1 MSIRTLIVDD
11 ARDVRTMLR
20 IALRARGGFDVVG
33 EADNGVDA
41 ARLAGVLRPDIVV
54 LDLGLPDLPAKDLLG
69 RIRQQSPTSR
79 VVIFSGNETDRPW
92 FEERSAG
99 YVVKGTDLDD
109 LIDVLADAGET
120 QSHDEGALELPHDVV
135 AARHARAVVRDLLQR
150 WGFHDLVD
158 DAMLVVSELVTNAVE
173 HTHSSCAMV
182 VNRSGGGVRIEVRDD
197 GAGSPDPQPPSM
209 TAEGGRG
216 LMIVS
221 ALARAWGVDSAPPT
235 KTVWV
240 ELAAR

>member
-1 MSIRTLIVDD
+1 VSIRTLIVDD
-11 ARDVRTMLR
+11 APDVRTMLR
-20 IALRARGGFDVVG
+20 IALRARGGFDIVG
-33 EADNGVDA
+33 EATNGVEA
-41 ARLAGVLRPDIVV
+41 AALAGSLRPDIVV

-69 RIRQQSPTSR
+69 RIRRQSPTSR
-79 VVIFSGNETDRPW
+79 VVIFSGSETDRPW
-92 FEERSAG
+92 FEARSAG
-99 YVVKGTDLDD
+99 YVVKGSELDH
-109 LIDVLADAGET
+109 LVDVLADAGAT
-120 QSHDEGALELPHDVV
+120 QAHEEAEVDLPHDVI
-135 AARHARAVVRDLLQR
+135 AARHARAVVRDLLQH
-150 WGFHDLVD
+150 WGFHDLVE
-158 DAMLVVSELVTNAVE
+158 DAVLVASELVTNAVE

-182 VNRSGGGVRIEVRDD
+182 VNRSGGGVRIEVCDD
-197 GAGSPDPQPPSM
+197 GGGSPDPQPPST